1 MACRSKEADRS
12 DRVARYLSTR
22 VPRHWPWY
30 ITAPAAPGLQAR
42 RGNEAVWDSL
52 DATAVIVGGG
62 VVLALWGVALL
73 ALPIQ
78 AVR

>member
-1 MACRSKEADRS
+1 M
-12 DRVARYLSTR
+12 ARYLSTR

-30 ITAPAAPGLQAR
+30 ITAPAAALPLPGLQAR